1 MHFQRILKNDII
13 NSIATNPVTAIL
25 GPRQCGKSTLAKI
38 LLKNYKNNIYLDL
51 EKPSDLQKLKDAE
64 WFLSQQKGKLVCLDE
79 IQRLPEVFPLIRSL
93 VDEWGGNGHFLILG
107 SASQELIKQSS
118 ESLAGRIS
126 FKYLTPFLWDEIKQS
141 YSIELLLER
150 GGFPRSILAPNANTS
165 IEWRQDFISSFLER
179 DLMQWLNISPHIIRK
194 LWQMLAHLNG
204 QVLNYSLIGKSLGV
218 SNVSIKNYIYLLE
231 QTFMVNLLPPFISN
245 TGKRLIKSPKIFLT
259 DTGISNTLLG
269 IHKFEDLIG
278 HPTFGGIWESFVLS
292 NLKGNLP
299 KYINYY
305 FYRTAQGSELDFI
318 IEYGNKKVAIEC
330 KASVSPTLTKGN
342 HISINDIKPNYT
354 FIASPVKNGW
364 PINNKIDI
372 VSISELTKRVKEIL
386 L

>member
-13 NSIATNPVTAIL
+13 GSIATNPVTAIL
-25 GPRQCGKSTLAKI
+25 GPRQCGKSTLAKN
-38 LLKNYKNNIYLDL
+38 LLKSYKNNIYLDL

-64 WFLSQQKGKLVCLDE
+64 WFLSQQKGQLICLDE
-79 IQRLPEVFPLIRSL
+79 IQRLPEIFPLIRSL
-93 VDEWGGNGHFLILG
+93 VDEWGGYGHFLILG

-150 GGFPRSILAPNANTS
+150 GGFPRSILAQNINVS
-165 IEWRQDFISSFLER
+165 FEWRQDFISSFLER
-179 DLMQWLNISPHIIRK
+179 DLLQWYNIPPQTIRK

-204 QVLNYSLIGKSLGV
+204 QLLNYSMIGKSLSV
-218 SNVSIKNYIYLLE
+218 SNVSIKNYVYLLE
-231 QTFMVNLLPPFISN
+231 QTFMINLLPPFISN
-245 TGKRLIKSPKIFLT
+245 TGKRLVKSPKIYLT

-269 IHKFEDLIG
+269 IHTFEDLTG

-299 KYINYY
+299 KYLNYY

-342 HISINDIKPNYT
+342 YISINDINPNYT
-354 FIASPVKNGW
+354 FVASPVNKGW
-364 PINNKIDI
+364 PIKNKVD
-372 VSISELTKRVKEIL
+372 VVTISELIKRVKEIL